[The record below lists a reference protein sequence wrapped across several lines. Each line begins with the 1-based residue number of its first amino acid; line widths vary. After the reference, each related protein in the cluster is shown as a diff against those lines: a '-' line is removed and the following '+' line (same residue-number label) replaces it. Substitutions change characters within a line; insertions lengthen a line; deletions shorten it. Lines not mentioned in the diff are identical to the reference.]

1 MLNINYTLLIQIANF
16 LFLLLVLNF
25 IAYRPIRGILNR
37 RKQEISSRKEDAE
50 SWKQRAEKRS
60 EELEENISATRK
72 EAVKEKA
79 NIKDQGL
86 DQEKAMLQEA
96 HSGAEAKLDKVR
108 MEIRDRTDQVSI
120 SLQREL
126 EGFSREFAEKILGR
140 GV

>member
-25 IAYRPIRGILNR
+25 IAYRPIRAILNR

-50 SWKQRAEKRS
+50 NWKQRAEKRS
-60 EELEENISATRK
+60 EELEENISTTRK
-72 EAVKEKA
+72 EAIKEKA

>member
-1 MLNINYTLLIQIANF
+1 MLNIDYTLLIQIANF
-16 LFLLLVLNF
+16 LFLLLVLNL
-25 IAYRPIRGILNR
+25 IAYRPIRGILKR
-37 RKQEISSRKEDAE
+37 RKQEISSREEDAE
-50 SWKQRAEKRS
+50 GWKQRAEKCS

-72 EAVKEKA
+72 EAIKEKA

-86 DQEKAMLQEA
+86 DKEKTMLQEA
-96 HSGAEAKLDKVR
+96 YSGAEEKLDKAK
-108 MEIRDRTDQVSI
+108 MEIRDRIDQVSI

>member
-25 IAYRPIRGILNR
+25 IAYRPIREILNR
-37 RKQEISSRKEDAE
+37 RKQEMSSRKEDAE

>member
-25 IAYRPIRGILNR
+25 IAYRPIRAILNR